1 METSSSKV
9 QNSNYKPGTS
19 LSIATVC
26 FNTSAAELEAMLAS
40 LLPAIRRL
48 RQEFDVSSLRL
59 SLIDNSESSES
70 STALVAALS
79 ESLVREQITVDV
91 MAGHGNIGYGRAH
104 NLLLDS
110 LDSDFHLLMNPDVEL
125 EESALVEGVRYLFN
139 NPAVALASPQGI
151 DEQGTR
157 LHLCKRYPALLTL
170 LLRGFVPDFIKAF
183 FRGRLARYEMREL
196 QDSDEPQ
203 TVPIASGCFM
213 LCRSRDLQAVRG
225 FNPDYFLY
233 FEDFDLSLRLAQR
246 GRLVFLPSMK
256 IIHHGGNAAGKGL
269 HHIRLFMRSAITF
282 FNSHGWRIFSQP

>member
-1 METSSSKV
+1 METSSS
-9 QNSNYKPGTS
+9 NAHNANNKPGVS

-26 FNTSAAELEAMLAS
+26 FDTPAAELEAMLAS

-48 RQEFDVSSLRL
+48 RQEFELTGLRL
-59 SLIDNSESSES
+59 SLIDNSDSSES
-70 STALVAALS
+70 SAALVAALS
-79 ESLVREQITVDV
+79 ESLLREQITVDV

-125 EESALVEGVRYLFN
+125 EESSLLEGVRYLFN
-139 NPAVALASPQGI
+139 NSEVVLASPLGI
-151 DEQGTR
+151 DGQGNR

-170 LLRGFVPDFIKAF
+170 LLRGFFPDAIKAF
-183 FRGRLARYEMREL
+183 FRGRLAHYEMREL
-196 QDSDEPQ
+196 QDSNEPQ
-203 TVPIASGCFM
+203 TVAITSGCFM
-213 LCRSRDLQAVRG
+213 LCRRRDLQAVRG

-233 FEDFDLSLRLAQR
+233 FEDFDLSLRLGQR

-256 IIHHGGNAAGKGL
+256 IVHHGGHAARKGL
-269 HHIRLFMRSAITF
+269 HHIRLFLGSAITF